1 MTPDIRMDPRLERR
15 LVEKRHALD
24 LQRPLPPAI
33 VAKLYDDLR
42 VRLTYHSNAIEG
54 NTLDLG
60 ETQLVIAHGVTIGG
74 HTLKEH
80 LEAINHAAAYSFVL
94 DLARSAAAL
103 DEPALLQLH
112 SLITKEL
119 VGTPGAYRTGA
130 VFISGS
136 EHRPPHHSQVPALMR
151 DWFAWLAGDGLGYPP
166 IIRAALAHE
175 MLLAIHPFLDGNGR
189 TARLVLNLQLMQ
201 AGYPV
206 TLLLQGWRLT
216 YIRAL
221 EQAHHG
227 QYNPLVNV
235 VGRAVE
241 AGLDLFLEACDA
253 LPQELQRP
261 LREVAEAC
269 AIDADYLGWLLRA
282 GRVAGTKRGGRWYT
296 AEAAVR
302 RYQQEVATGAVPP
315 GRPRRQ
321 RAQDEPAPPALRR
334 ARGGRTNRPG
344 E

>member
-15 LVEKRHALD
+15 LAEKRAALD
-24 LQRPLPPAI
+24 LQRPLPSAI
-33 VAKLYDDLR
+33 VTKLYEDLR
-42 VRLTYHSNAIEG
+42 VRLTYHSNAMEG

-74 HTLKEH
+74 HTLQEH
-80 LEAINHAAAYSFVL
+80 LEAINHAAAFTFVR
-94 DLARSAAAL
+94 DLAQRDAVL
-103 DEPALLQLH
+103 GEVALLQLH
-112 SLITKEL
+112 ALITKDL

-136 EHRPPHHSQVPALMR
+136 EHRPPHHSQVRGLMR
-151 DWFAWLAGDGLGYPP
+151 DWFAWLTEDGMAYAP
-166 IIRAALAHE
+166 IIHAALAHE

-206 TLLLQGWRLT
+206 TLLLRGWRAT

-241 AGLDLFLEACDA
+241 GGLDLFLEAFDA
-253 LPQELQRP
+253 LPQEQYRP
-261 LREVAEAC
+261 LREVAEEC
-269 AIDADYLGWLLRA
+269 GVDADYLGWLLRA
-282 GRVAGTKRGGRWYT
+282 GRVAGRKRGGRWYT
-296 AEAAVR
+296 SAAAVQ
-302 RYQQEVATGAVPP
+302 RYQQEVESGAIPT
-315 GRPRRQ
+315 GRPRR
-321 RAQDEPAPPALRR
+321 
-334 ARGGRTNRPG
+334 RP
-344 E
+344 

>member
-1 MTPDIRMDPRLERR
+1 MPLDIRMDPRLERR
-15 LVEKRHALD
+15 ITDKRHALD

-33 VAKLYDDLR
+33 TAKLYEDLR

-60 ETQLVIAHGVTIGG
+60 ETQLVIAHGITIGG
-74 HTLKEH
+74 HTLQEH
-80 LEAINHAAAYSFVL
+80 LEAINHAAAFTFVRDLAQRDTVL
-94 DLARSAAAL
+94 D
-103 DEPALLQLH
+103 EVALLQLH
-112 SLITKEL
+112 ALITKDL
-119 VGTPGAYRTGA
+119 VESAGAYRRGA

-136 EHRPPHHSQVPALMR
+136 EYRPPHHSQVPELMR
-151 DWFAWLAGDGLGYPP
+151 DWFAWLTGDGLGYPP

-206 TLLLQGWRLT
+206 ALLLRGWRAT

-227 QYNPLVNV
+227 QYNALANV

-241 AGLDLFLEACDA
+241 GGLDLFLEAIDA
-253 LPQELQRP
+253 LPQEQHRP

-269 AIDADYLGWLLRA
+269 GMDAGYLGWLLRA
-282 GRVAGTKRGGRWYT
+282 GRVAGRKRGGRWYT
-296 AEAAVR
+296 SAAAVE
-302 RYQQEVATGAVPP
+302 RYQGEVASGAIPT
-315 GRPRRQ
+315 GRP
-321 RAQDEPAPPALRR
+321 PR
-334 ARGGRTNRPG
+334 ARRRP
-344 E
+344 

>member
-1 MTPDIRMDPRLERR
+1 VTPDMRMDPRLERR
-15 LVEKRHALD
+15 LAEKRAALD
-24 LQRPLPPAI
+24 RQRPLPPA
-33 VAKLYDDLR
+33 VVTKLYEDLR

-80 LEAINHAAAYSFVL
+80 LEAINHAEAYSFVL
-94 DLARSAAAL
+94 ELARQEATLTEAAL
-103 DEPALLQLH
+103 LRLH
-112 SLITKEL
+112 GLITKEL
-119 VGTPGAYRTGA
+119 VGTPGQYRTGA

-136 EHRPPHHSQVPALMR
+136 EYRPPHHTHVPGLMR
-151 DWFAWLAGDGLGYPP
+151 DWFTWLEGDGLAYPS

-206 TLLLQGWRLT
+206 TLLLQGWRQT

-221 EQAHHG
+221 EQAHHR

-235 VGRAVE
+235 IGRAVE

-253 LPQELQRP
+253 VPQELQRP
-261 LREVAEAC
+261 LRDVAETC
-269 AIDADYLGWLLRA
+269 AMDADYLGWLLRA
-282 GRVAGTKRGGRWYT
+282 GRVAGAKRGGRWYT
-296 AEAAVR
+296 SEVAVR
-302 RYQQEVATGAVPP
+302 RYQAEVAAGAVPT
-315 GRPRRQ
+315 GRPRRE
-321 RAQDEPAPPALRR
+321 R
-334 ARGGRTNRPG
+334 
-344 E
+344 

>member
-1 MTPDIRMDPRLERR
+1 MVPALRMDPRLERR
-15 LVEKRHALD
+15 LAEKRRALD

-33 VAKLYDDLR
+33 ITKLYEDLR

-60 ETQLVIAHGVTIGG
+60 ETQLVVAHGVTIGG

-80 LEAINHAAAYSFVL
+80 LEAINHAAAYSFIL
-94 DLARSAAAL
+94 ELARQEAAL
-103 DEPALLQLH
+103 DEHALLELH
-112 SLITKEL
+112 ALITKEL
-119 VGTPGAYRTGA
+119 VGTPGRYRTGA

-136 EHRPPHHSQVPALMR
+136 EHRPPHHTQVPGLMR
-151 DWFAWLAGDGLGYPP
+151 DWFTWLVSDGQAYSP
-166 IIRAALAHE
+166 IARAALAHE

-227 QYNPLVNV
+227 RYNPLVNV

-253 LPQELQRP
+253 VPQELQRP
-261 LREVAEAC
+261 LREAAEAC

-296 AEAAVR
+296 SEAAIQ
-302 RYQQEVATGAVPP
+302 RYQADVAAGAIPP
-315 GRPRRQ
+315 GRPRRK
-321 RAQDEPAPPALRR
+321 
-334 ARGGRTNRPG
+334 G
-344 E
+344 

>member
-1 MTPDIRMDPRLERR
+1 MFSNLRMDPRLERR
-15 LVEKRHALD
+15 LTEKRHALD
-24 LQRPLPPAI
+24 IQRPLPPAI
-33 VAKLYDDLR
+33 VTKLYEDLR

-60 ETQLVIAHGVTIGG
+60 ETQLVIAHGITIGG
-74 HTLKEH
+74 HTLQEH

-94 DLARSAAAL
+94 DLARQEAML
-103 DEPALLQLH
+103 NEHALLQLH
-112 SLITKEL
+112 ALITKDL
-119 VGTPGAYRTGA
+119 VGTPGVYRTGA

-136 EHRPPHHSQVPALMR
+136 EHRPPHHTQVPGLMR
-151 DWFAWLAGDGLGYPP
+151 DWFAWLVGDGQDYPP
-166 IIRAALAHE
+166 ILRAALAHE

-201 AGYPV
+201 VGYPV
-206 TLLLQGWRLT
+206 TLLLQGWRQT

-253 LPQELQRP
+253 VPQELQRP
-261 LREVAEAC
+261 LRDIAESC

-282 GRVAGTKRGGRWYT
+282 GRVAGSKRGGRWYT
-296 AEAAVR
+296 SEAAVR
-302 RYQQEVATGAVPP
+302 RYQAEVAAGAVPA
-315 GRPRRQ
+315 GRPRT
-321 RAQDEPAPPALRR
+321 RR
-334 ARGGRTNRPG
+334 
-344 E
+344 